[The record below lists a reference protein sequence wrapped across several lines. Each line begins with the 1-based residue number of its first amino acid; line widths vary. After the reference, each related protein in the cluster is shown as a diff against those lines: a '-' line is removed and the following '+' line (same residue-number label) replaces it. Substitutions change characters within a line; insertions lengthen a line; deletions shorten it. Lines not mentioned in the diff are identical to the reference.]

1 MPPCS
6 SLRKSQLQ
14 TQLPLEKEAATESTH
29 TRSIQLVFSNFY
41 LGIALGALSFATS
54 YTAKHTRAWPY
65 TPKPAENG
73 VSEFPVLSRYGSF
86 FAHLRAAE
94 ALADRAGA
102 VIANIYSTYSGK
114 RDALT
119 ARERGEAAE
128 WVASIKVVATDTG
141 LRVTQGVF
149 ETTGARATARSV
161 GLDRYW
167 RDIRTHSLHD
177 PVAYKETE
185 LGRFALLDEV
195 PEPTWYT

>member
-1 MPPCS
+1 MS
-6 SLRKSQLQ
+6 KSRCNFR
-14 TQLPLEKEAATESTH
+14 STCPVRLNQNQH
-29 TRSIQLVFSNFY
+29 KHSIQLVFSNFY
-41 LGIALGALSFATS
+41 IGIALGALSFATR
-54 YTAKHTRAWPY
+54 YTAKNTRPWPY

-94 ALADRAGA
+94 ALADRAGS
-102 VIANIYSTYSGK
+102 VIANIYATHSEK

-119 ARERGEAAE
+119 ARQRGEAAE
-128 WVASIKVVATDTG
+128 WVASVKVVATDTG

>member
-6 SLRKSQLQ
+6 SPRTSDILSQLSF
-14 TQLPLEKEAATESTH
+14 EKEVPTESIH
-29 TRSIQLVFSNFY
+29 SIQLVFSNFY
-41 LGIALGALSFATS
+41 LGIALGALSFATN
-54 YTAKHTRAWPY
+54 YTAKNTRPWPF
-65 TPKPAENG
+65 TPKPAESG
-73 VSEFPVLSRYGSF
+73 VSEFPILSRYGSF

-102 VIANIYSTYSGK
+102 VIANIYATHSAK
-114 RDALT
+114 RDGLT

-128 WVASIKVVATDTG
+128 WVASVKVVATDTG

-167 RDIRTHSLHD
+167 RDIRTHTLHD